1 MPKKLV
7 TIFSCP
13 KPFTGHD
20 AVIQTNALR
29 NWRALGV
36 NIILLGD
43 DPGVAEAAEAHE
55 CRHIP
60 GLQKTKYGTPLLSN
74 IFAKAQA
81 ACTTPLICYSN
92 ADILFP
98 KSLLAAAQT
107 AAERFPQFLITGQR
121 WDVDVTELISD
132 TDVYATVAKDSLS
145 TGTLHGPGGM
155 DYFIFPC
162 GMIAMPPFAI
172 GRPSWDNW
180 MIWQTFSKKIPVVD
194 GTAFIPII
202 HQNHDYSHV
211 PGKVAQNWENSPESI
226 KNRELFKSLCPDVGG
241 LLLTAHAASW
251 RIAENGFMGKNI
263 LPERDSALISQG
275 NKEFFDKYP
284 FALKFKRILKK
295 FGGEKVYTIIR
306 YVWHILLLRK
316 YER

>member
-1 MPKKLV
+1 MPMNLL
-7 TIFSCP
+7 TLFSCP
-13 KPFTGHD
+13 KAFTGHD

-36 NIILLGD
+36 DIILLGD
-43 DPGVAEAAEAHE
+43 DPGVAEAAAEHG
-55 CRHIP
+55 CKHIP
-60 GLQKTKYGTPLLSN
+60 QLSKTEYGTPLLSD
-74 IFAKAQA
+74 IFAKAQE
-81 ACTTPLICYSN
+81 ACTTPLTCYSN

-98 KSLLAAAQT
+98 RSLLIAAQAAAG
-107 AAERFPQFLITGQR
+107 RFPQFLITGQR
-121 WDVDVTELISD
+121 WDVDVTEFVTEEDIY
-132 TDVYATVAKDSLS
+132 TAVARDLLS

-155 DYFIFPC
+155 DYFLFPC

-202 HQNHDYSHV
+202 HQNHNYSHV
-211 PGKVAQNWENSPESI
+211 PGKVAHNWENSPESI
-226 KNRELFKSLCPDVGG
+226 KNRELFKSLCPDVEG
-241 LLLTAHAASW
+241 LLLTAHVAPW
-251 RIAENGFMGKNI
+251 RIAENGLM
-263 LPERDSALISQG
+263 ERNALAERSAALISQG

-284 FALKFKRILKK
+284 FALKFKCILKK
-295 FGGEKVYTIIR
+295 FGSEKIYTSIR
-306 YVWHILLLRK
+306 DVWHMLLLRK